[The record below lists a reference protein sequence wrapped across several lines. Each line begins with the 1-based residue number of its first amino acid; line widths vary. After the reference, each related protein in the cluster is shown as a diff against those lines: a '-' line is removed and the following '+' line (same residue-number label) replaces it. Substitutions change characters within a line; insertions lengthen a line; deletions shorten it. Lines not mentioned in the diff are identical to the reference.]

1 MQHTIS
7 HIYNDYVTR
16 DDSVSKETFV
26 DICGEFNIMII
37 DYILDGKEFNMGSN
51 LSTLSIVRMERD
63 PRSPAIDW
71 GESNKYKAEL
81 IKQGE
86 ELYSKETGQ
95 GVKWQLYYTDKE
107 YLKYY
112 WRKGKCKVKN
122 KSVYRFDATRGI
134 KGNKGKLK
142 LIDELDYLKFKKN

>member
-16 DDSVSKETFV
+16 DDSVSKEIFV
-26 DICGEFNIMII
+26 DICSEFNIMII

-81 IKQGE
+81 IEKGE

>member
-7 HIYNDYVTR
+7 HIYNDYVET
-16 DDSVSKETFV
+16 DSSISKQTFV
-26 DICGEFNIMII
+26 DICSEFNMMII
-37 DYILDGKEFNMGSN
+37 DYILDGKEFNMGYN
-51 LSTLSIVRMERD
+51 LSTLSVVRMERD
-63 PRSPAIDW
+63 PRNPGIDW

-81 IKQGE
+81 LENGS
-86 ELYSKETGQ
+86 ELYNKDTGD
-95 GVKWQLYYTDKE
+95 GVKWHIYYTDNE

-122 KSVYRFDATRGI
+122 KTVYRFDATRGV

-142 LIDELDYLKFKKN
+142 ELDELDYLKFKKN

>member
-26 DICGEFNIMII
+26 DICSEFNIMII
-37 DYILDGKEFNMGSN
+37 DYILDGKEFNMGYN

-81 IKQGE
+81 IKQGK